1 MSTTTSTTPLRIVSR
16 PIDAR
21 SVPVA
26 ARERMTMYGWI
37 CLALILLV
45 AWILRARDFHFA
57 TAFMDE
63 SIFVLY
69 GRMFLAHRFEAP
81 LDTPLQW
88 SFGWYLWPAMAATAD
103 RLGGLAALRAMAAGL
118 GLVTI
123 LPMFGLARCLFSNAV
138 GLGTALVIAVFTPAV
153 LVSRI

>member
-1 MSTTTSTTPLRIVSR
+1 MRSNGTCSVFHGVTISKALHDCAVGADTSPRNQRPGRQDAMSTSTTQLRVVSR
-16 PIDAR
+16 PADVR
-21 SVPVA
+21 SIPVI
-26 ARERMTMYGWI
+26 ARERMRMYGWM
-37 CLALILLV
+37 CLVLILLV

-69 GRMFLAHRFEAP
+69 GRMFLGHRFEAP

-103 RLGGLAALRAMAAGL
+103 RVGGLGALRAM
-118 GLVTI
+118 
-123 LPMFGLARCLFSNAV
+123 S
-138 GLGTALVIAVFTPAV
+138 
-153 LVSRI
+153 